1 MSRGDVVSLLQGA
14 MVTIALSVTGIL
26 FGLVLGLSLA
36 LCRWARVPG
45 VSQLVAAYV
54 SVVRATPLVTLSL
67 LIFFAIPSFGIEI
80 DAVPAAI
87 LALTLNT
94 AAFNCEIWRAGLIDF
109 PATQLEAT
117 RAFGM
122 SPFLAFRRIIFPQVW
137 KTCLPGLVNEMTLLV
152 KSSPAIAVVGV
163 VDITRA
169 AARIGAQTYEPLPPF
184 LLATALYFI
193 VILVFVRVQR
203 TLEARISEEPGAA

>member
-1 MSRGDVVSLLQGA
+1 
-14 MVTIALSVTGIL
+14 
-26 FGLVLGLSLA
+26 
-36 LCRWARVPG
+36 
-45 VSQLVAAYV
+45 
-54 SVVRATPLVTLSL
+54 
-67 LIFFAIPSFGIEI
+67 
-80 DAVPAAI
+80 
-87 LALTLNT
+87 
-94 AAFNCEIWRAGLIDF
+94 
-109 PATQLEAT
+109 
-117 RAFGM
+117 
-122 SPFLAFRRIIFPQVW
+122 VW